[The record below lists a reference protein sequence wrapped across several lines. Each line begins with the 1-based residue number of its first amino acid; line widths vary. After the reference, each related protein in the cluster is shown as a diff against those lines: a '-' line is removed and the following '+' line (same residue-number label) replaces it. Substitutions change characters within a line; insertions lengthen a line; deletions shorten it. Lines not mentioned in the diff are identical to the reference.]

1 MGYFGYNWIWFLL
14 FISSQN
20 RFPFCCCS
28 MCVVILHLPCLVGT
42 NNIPR
47 LDLPFYNVPWQL
59 LRFMEELESIQLL
72 FSHSKNSL
80 TQQTRVDDGLCCNG
94 FHSWHDSSK
103 NEPNMGIHTKWCINF
118 FPDKSCTKKEKAC
131 SHNDSSTQTLECW
144 SLNNQCFWVFV

>member
-1 MGYFGYNWIWFLL
+1 MQFNFACAISYVWKWFLL
-14 FISSQN
+14 LISSQN
-20 RFPFCCCS
+20 RFFFLLYS
-28 MCVVILHLPCLVGT
+28 MCVVILNLQCLVGT

-80 TQQTRVDDGLCCNG
+80 TQQTRVDSGLCCNG

-103 NEPNMGIHTKWCINF
+103 KMDQTWAYIQSDALIFFQINHTLKR
-118 FPDKSCTKKEKAC
+118 KKHVHIITIVPPK
-131 SHNDSSTQTLECW
+131 HWNVGL
-144 SLNNQCFWVFV
+144 